1 MDNKAQWSL
10 VAAAWVL
17 AIGVIAI
24 GVYAVRHFSAPP
36 PGAPIETRVFGTAA
50 KPICPVDGTEIVL
63 GPDTPKVNFMGNTYY
78 FCPKLDVLGRTHKAL
93 FLMDPLLYLTGKS
106 GHAVAAAVPL
116 QAPSPPPN
124 AASQAL
130 SPAAAAGPTP
140 GPSAAATAALAPR
153 PVPTPTETPVF
164 APY

>member
-1 MDNKAQWSL
+1 VDNKAQWSL

-24 GVYAVRHFSAPP
+24 GVYAVRHFSAPA
-36 PGAPIETRVFGTAA
+36 PGAPLEARAFGTPAN
-50 KPICPVDGTEIVL
+50 PLCPVDGTEIVL

-106 GHAVAAAVPL
+106 GHPVAEPAPAAAVPVP
-116 QAPSPPPN
+116 APHSSP
-124 AASQAL
+124 
-130 SPAAAAGPTP
+130 T
-140 GPSAAATAALAPR
+140 ATA
-153 PVPTPTETPVF
+153 TPVF
-164 APY
+164 APH